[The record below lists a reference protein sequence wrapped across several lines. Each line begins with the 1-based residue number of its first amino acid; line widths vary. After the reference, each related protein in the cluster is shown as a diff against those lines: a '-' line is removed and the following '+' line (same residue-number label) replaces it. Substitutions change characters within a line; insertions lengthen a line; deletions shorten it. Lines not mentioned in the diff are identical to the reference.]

1 MAIATNLGFPRIG
14 ANREMKWAVEA
25 YWSGKIDHEEL
36 ENRASIIKQTNWKLQ
51 KDAGIEHIPSNDF
64 SFYDQMLDTSVMV
77 GAIPARYGSID
88 GEVDLETYFAMARG
102 RNASEGDAGVSAMEM
117 TKWFDTNY
125 HYIVPE
131 IDREQRFSIKSTRAI
146 DEFIEAKELGIH
158 TRPVLVGP
166 VTYLLLS
173 KSNDP
178 TFDPLTLLE
187 DLVDVYE
194 KILRRFTEA
203 GATWIQFDEPALGLT
218 LDDKQRS
225 AFGRAYARLSAT
237 SPSLSLLVAVYFSDL
252 RENTRTALALP
263 VKGLHVDMVRGRID
277 LENILAKLP
286 EEMII
291 SLGLIDGRNIWKANL
306 QEAIA
311 LGKKATASA
320 GKDRVFIGP
329 SCSLLHTPVDLQ
341 NESKLDKEMK
351 SWMAFAK
358 QKIQEIALITQ
369 ALNGESEL
377 IVDQLNS
384 NADAINSRS
393 SSTRVHNPLIETRMA
408 NITPEMACRISPYPE
423 RRKAQV
429 KKLGLPMYPTTTI
442 GSFPQTTE
450 IRKIRAA
457 HNKSELSSAE
467 YEVFLK
473 EEIERTIKFQED
485 MGLDV
490 FVHGEPERNDM
501 VEYFGQQLEGYVSTI
516 NGWVQSYGSRC
527 VKPPIIFGDINRPQ
541 PMTINWIKYAQSLTT
556 TPVKGMLTGPVT
568 MLQWSFVRDD
578 QPRSQTCKQLA
589 LVIRDEVSDLEAA
602 GIKIIQVDEPAI
614 REGLPLR
621 NEDWDEYLEWAVESF
636 RLATSGVEDETQM
649 HTHMCYAAYDDI
661 IDAVVAMDADVI
673 SMENS
678 RSDGTLMDTF
688 RAHSY
693 PNEIGPGV
701 YDIHSPRIADVTEM
715 KDLLGKA
722 TDVLYPEQIWV
733 NPDCGLKTR
742 KWEEVIPSLKNMVTT
757 AKQFRA

>member
-1 MAIATNLGFPRIG
+1 
-14 ANREMKWAVEA
+14 
-25 YWSGKIDHEEL
+25 
-36 ENRASIIKQTNWKLQ
+36 
-51 KDAGIEHIPSNDF
+51 
-64 SFYDQMLDTSVMV
+64 
-77 GAIPARYGSID
+77 
-88 GEVDLETYFAMARG
+88 
-102 RNASEGDAGVSAMEM
+102 
-117 TKWFDTNY
+117 
-125 HYIVPE
+125 
-131 IDREQRFSIKSTRAI
+131 
-146 DEFIEAKELGIH
+146 
-158 TRPVLVGP
+158 
-166 VTYLLLS
+166 
-173 KSNDP
+173 
-178 TFDPLTLLE
+178 
-187 DLVDVYE
+187 
-194 KILRRFTEA
+194 
-203 GATWIQFDEPALGLT
+203 
-218 LDDKQRS
+218 
-225 AFGRAYARLSAT
+225 
-237 SPSLSLLVAVYFSDL
+237 
-252 RENTRTALALP
+252 
-263 VKGLHVDMVRGRID
+263 MVRGRID

-369 ALNGESEL
+369 ALNGETEL

-408 NITPEMACRISPYPE
+408 NITAEMACRISPYPE

-429 KKLGLPMYPTTTI
+429 KKLGLPIYPTTTI

-457 HNKSELSSAE
+457 HNKSELSSEE

-473 EEIERTIKFQED
+473 EEIERTIKFQEE

-527 VKPPIIFGDINRPQ
+527 VKPPIIFGDINRPK
-541 PMTINWIKYAQSLTT
+541 PMTIDWIKYAQSLTS

-636 RLATSGVEDETQM
+636 RLATSGVEDQTQM

-722 TDVLYPEQIWV
+722 ADVLYPEQIWV

-757 AKQFRA
+757 AKQFRV